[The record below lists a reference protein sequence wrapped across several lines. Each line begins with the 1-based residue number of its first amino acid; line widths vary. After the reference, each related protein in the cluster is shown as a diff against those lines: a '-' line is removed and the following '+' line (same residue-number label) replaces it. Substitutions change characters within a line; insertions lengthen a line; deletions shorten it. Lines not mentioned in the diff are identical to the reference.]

1 MAKNLSRF
9 VKLVLTGFF
18 WLFFYL
24 EITVNYCFYYLN
36 FNLLSRDDW
45 RRHITSFLSSD
56 WIIDDSRDFITLL
69 IMILFIPLFFV
80 GWFFVYQVKWKN
92 VYAKIR
98 PKKKVIENKKFSI
111 DTAKKN
117 FEPHKLRVQSNALF
131 STPLQDKNSTDNA
144 PVPDFSGNIDT
155 ATPIM
160 PSAEEFPD
168 AAEVQEMMEFC
179 ASTHADFFPHILLE
193 GSYASFALSTE
204 KKAVVV
210 KIINQPDSVWAV
222 DTATNILS
230 SDWFSER
237 NIVQAPAK
245 DILTIA
251 NNLQQNEPESTV
263 ISVILLMSGKLLNSE
278 ETLDYFEKNNI
289 LLCRMDLA
297 DADDVP
303 LFSDFLK
310 DFFQGV

>member
-9 VKLVLTGFF
+9 VKLILTGFI

-24 EITVNYCFYYLN
+24 EIAVNCCFYYLN

-56 WIIDDSRDFITLL
+56 WVIDDSKDFFTLL
-69 IMILFIPLFFV
+69 LMILFIPLFFV
-80 GWFFVYQVKWKN
+80 GWYIVYRVKWKK
-92 VYAKIR
+92 VYIKLR
-98 PKKKVIENKKFSI
+98 PKQKITEHKKISV
-111 DTAKKN
+111 DTAKRN

-131 STPLQDKNSTDNA
+131 STPIQDKVNVNNI
-144 PVPDFSGNIDT
+144 PIPDFSDDIGT

-160 PSAEEFPD
+160 PSTENYPD
-168 AAEVQEMMEFC
+168 SAEVQEMMEFC
-179 ASTHADFFPHILLE
+179 ASIQADFFPHILLD

-222 DTATNILS
+222 DTTANILS
-230 SDWFSER
+230 SDWFSES
-237 NIVQAPAK
+237 NIIQAPAK
-245 DILTIA
+245 DLLTISD
-251 NNLQQNEPESTV
+251 NLQQNEPDSIAV
-263 ISVILLMSGKLLNSE
+263 SVILLMSGKLLNSE
-278 ETLDYFEKNNI
+278 ETLNYLEKNNI
-289 LLCRMDLA
+289 LLYRMDSA

-303 LFSDFLK
+303 LFSDFLQE
-310 DFFQGV
+310 FFQGG